1 MHEILHL
8 HKNSITYP
16 HITKNNYI
24 SSSFCKIVFCCRR
37 SMEISGLFTSPN
49 MLRSLSLFR
58 ESLSRYTVFSDK
70 RKFFEYVNIK
80 KYRRCNSVIVC
91 KRSENDKEFGSG
103 RIVDEDMIEL
113 RLRIRELKLIEKG
126 EEICVPSNWYE
137 WEKKHH
143 KDIQR
148 SVYEVIGNLQIFLT
162 NCRPSLGLGIIAFVV
177 LSVLFSSGLLITH
190 SIEIIEGIMSQ
201 FSSH

>member
-1 MHEILHL
+1 
-8 HKNSITYP
+8 
-16 HITKNNYI
+16 
-24 SSSFCKIVFCCRR
+24 
-37 SMEISGLFTSPN
+37 MEISGLFTLSPN
-49 MLRSLSLFR
+49 TPRRVSLFR
-58 ESLSRYTVFSDK
+58 ESLSRRRVFSDK
-70 RKFFEYVNIK
+70 RKYFEYVNRNQ
-80 KYRRCNSVIVC
+80 YRKRNSVTVC
-91 KRSENDKEFGSG
+91 KRSGNDKEFGSG

-137 WEKKHH
+137 WEKKHY

-148 SVYEVIGNLQIFLT
+148 SVYEIIGNLQIFLT
-162 NCRPSLGLGIIAFVV
+162 NCRPRLALGIIAFVV

-201 FSSH
+201 FSSL